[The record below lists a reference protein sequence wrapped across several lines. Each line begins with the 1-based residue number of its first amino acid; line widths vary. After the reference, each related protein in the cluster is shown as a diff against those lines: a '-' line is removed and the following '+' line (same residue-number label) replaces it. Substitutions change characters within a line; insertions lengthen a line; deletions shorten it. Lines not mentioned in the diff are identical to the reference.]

1 MTFPFATDQTIAAF
15 VVTAAA
21 VIDIAKRIGCDI
33 RTMRLSGTGH
43 TRIVFADQIVG
54 TSVLTA
60 TAAINRSHRDF
71 ASTAIGLAISEFTC
85 ASVADQAVITAMIAS
100 AAVFQ
105 IGERVA
111 KHTIANRIAKTTT
124 AGALLASGAGA
135 GVFTAVLS
143 AIRLAPI
150 LI

>member
-1 MTFPFATDQTIAAF
+1 
-15 VVTAAA
+15 
-21 VIDIAKRIGCDI
+21 
-33 RTMRLSGTGH
+33 MRHTGTGH
-43 TRIVFADQIVG
+43 TRIVFADQAVG

-71 ASTAIGLAISEFTC
+71 LATAIGLASSKLAC
-85 ASVADQAVITAMIAS
+85 ASVADQAVVTAMVAR

-111 KHTIANRIAKTTT
+111 KHIIANRITKTTT
-124 AGALLASGAGA
+124 AGALLASGAGVT
-135 GVFTAVLS
+135 VFTAVLS